1 MICTQSL
8 ACDECVMDDISFH
21 LPVMADEVVEYLVRE
36 KKGIYVDATLGCG
49 GHSLAILQNSDA
61 SVIGFDLDKEQIEI
75 ASERLREFGE
85 RVLFVNANYKEMD
98 KILNEKV
105 NGVLFDFGFSSY
117 QLDNPRRGF
126 SYRSDGP
133 LDMRFGKRG
142 VSAIDIVENRSE
154 KEIADILY
162 YYGGERASRRIA
174 KKIKAEKPRTTGEL
188 ALLVRKSVPRA
199 KAHKH
204 LGRVFQAFRIA
215 VNDEFRSIENGI
227 LAAAQVLKEEGRIVT
242 ITYHK
247 DEEKLVCKKAD
258 KEGLKALFKKPIK
271 PEKSEFERNPRCR
284 SAHLRVFEK

>member
-1 MICTQSL
+1 MICTRNSV
-8 ACDECVMDDISFH
+8 CDERVMEDISIH
-21 LPVMADEVVEYLVRE
+21 LPVMSDKVVEYLVRE
-36 KKGIYVDATLGCG
+36 KRGIYVDATLGCG
-49 GHSLAILQNSDA
+49 GHSLAILRNSDA

-75 ASERLREFGE
+75 ASKRLCEFSG
-85 RVLFVNANYKEMD
+85 RVSFVNANYKEMN
-98 KILNEKV
+98 KILDKKV
-105 NGVLFDFGFSSY
+105 DGVLFDFGFSSY

-126 SYRSDGP
+126 SYRKDGP
-133 LDMRFGKRG
+133 LDMRFAESG
-142 VSAIDIVENRSE
+142 VSAIDIIKNRSE
-154 KEIADILY
+154 EEIADILY

-174 KKIKAEKPRTTGEL
+174 KKIKSEKPETTGEL

-227 LAAAQVLKEEGRIVT
+227 LAAAGVLKEKGRIVA

-247 DEEKLVCKKAD
+247 DEEKIVCKKT
-258 KEGLKALFKKPIK
+258 KEKGLKALLKKPVK
-271 PEKSEFERNPRCR
+271 PGKKEFERNPRCR

>member
-8 ACDECVMDDISFH
+8 VCNERVMEDTSIH
-21 LPVMADEVVEYLVRE
+21 LPVMADKVVEYLVCDT
-36 KKGIYVDATLGCG
+36 KGVYVDATLGCG
-49 GHSLAILQNSDA
+49 GHSLAILRNSNA

-75 ASERLREFGE
+75 ASKRLCEFGG
-85 RVLFVNANYKEMD
+85 RISFINANYKQMN
-98 KILNEKV
+98 KILDKKV
-105 NGVLFDFGFSSY
+105 DGVLFDFGFSSY

-126 SYRSDGP
+126 SYRKDGP
-133 LDMRFGKRG
+133 LDMRFGRSG
-142 VSAIDIVENRSE
+142 ATAGDIIKNRSE
-154 KEIADILY
+154 EEIADILF

-174 KKIKAEKPRTTGEL
+174 KKIKAEKPETTGEL

-215 VNDEFRSIENGI
+215 VNEEFRSIENGV
-227 LAAAQVLKEEGRIVT
+227 LAASGVLKEKGRIVT

-247 DEEKLVCKKAD
+247 DEEKIVCKIAKE
-258 KEGLKALFKKPIK
+258 EGLKSLLKKPVK
-271 PEKSEFERNPRCR
+271 PEKKEFERNPRCR